1 MHSREFPGD
10 PEVKTSPSNAEGV
23 GFIPDWGA
31 KIHMPHGQKTKKK
44 KKKRRNNFV
53 TNSIKTLKMVH
64 IKKNL

>member
-44 KKKRRNNFV
+44 KKKKEE
-53 TNSIKTLKMVH
+53 TIL
-64 IKKNL
+64 